1 MHSAAKSPEES
12 RRPAPRGPVTE
23 TPSPVRVAVVGC
35 GYWGPNLIRVFSALD
50 GAEVC
55 AIHDV
60 DAERARQVQR
70 RYPAL
75 RCAGSL
81 QEILDDESV
90 DAVSICTPV
99 HSHYEL
105 ASAALAAG
113 KHVMVEK
120 PLTDSVPTA
129 RRLVEQAAEKGLT
142 LQVDHTFVYSP
153 AVRKIRSI
161 IDSGALGD
169 LLYVD
174 SVRVNLGLF
183 QSDTSVLWDLA
194 PHDISIICYLL
205 GREPLWV
212 SAVGSAHYGNLESQ
226 AYVTLKFDGS
236 LLAHLH
242 VNWLA
247 PVKLRS
253 TLIGGSKRMIVY
265 DDLAP
270 SEKIRVYDKG
280 VTLNGGRERR
290 AEALVDYR
298 VGDMFAPYI
307 DKIEPLEQVCRE
319 FVQAV
324 RGGGPPI
331 TDGRAGLQVV
341 RILAAAEESIRSDG
355 QRVRLDADG

>member
-1 MHSAAKSPEES
+1 MP
-12 RRPAPRGPVTE
+12 RPLG
-23 TPSPVRVAVVGC
+23 VAVVGC
-35 GYWGPNLIRVFSALD
+35 GYWGPNLIRVFNALD
-50 GAEVC
+50 GSEVC
-55 AIHDV
+55 AIY
-60 DAERARQVQR
+60 DAIADRARQVQQN
-70 RYPAL
+70 YPAI

-81 QEILDDESV
+81 DEILEDERIE
-90 DAVSICTPV
+90 AVCVSTPV
-99 HSHYEL
+99 GSHYDI

-120 PLTDSVPTA
+120 PLTDSVETA
-129 RRLVEQAAEKGLT
+129 GRLVEQAAARRLT

-161 IDSGALGD
+161 IDSGALGE

-183 QSDTSVLWDLA
+183 QSDVSVLWDLA

-212 SAVGSAHYGNLESQ
+212 SAIGGAHYGDLANQ
-226 AYVTLKFDGS
+226 AYVTLKFDGA

-253 TLIGGSKRMIVY
+253 TLIGGSKSMIVY
-265 DDLAP
+265 DDLEP

-280 VTLNGGRERR
+280 VTLNGGPPHR

-298 VGDMFAPYI
+298 VGDMFAPHI
-307 DKIEPLEQVCRE
+307 DRAEPLEQVCLAFLE
-319 FVQAV
+319 AV
-324 RGGGPPI
+324 RGGAPTD
-331 TDGRAGLQVV
+331 TDGGAGLQVV
-341 RILAAAEESIRSDG
+341 RILGAAEESMRREG
-355 QRVRLDADG
+355 EKVWLEKNF